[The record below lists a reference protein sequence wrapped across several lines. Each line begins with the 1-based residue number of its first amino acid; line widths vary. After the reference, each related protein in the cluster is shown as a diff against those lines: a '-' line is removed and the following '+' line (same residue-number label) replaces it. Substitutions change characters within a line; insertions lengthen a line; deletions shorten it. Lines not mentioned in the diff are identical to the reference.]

1 VTINNSMPS
10 INNFLKGFQDG
21 LPGMKDY
28 QHASRLYT
36 DDNFRLMPKQK
47 FLFHVVFNTDETL
60 FYGGFTA
67 NESNELNM
75 LVKQCDLP
83 KYNMSMEEKIQYNKK
98 MYNPTRIA
106 YEPVNITFHDDH
118 ADTVN
123 AFWKKYYEYNIAD
136 AVGFNTDLQ
145 ISKTKDDAYLFG
157 DARKT
162 TKFGLDTPKKRT
174 KPYLRGVEI
183 FVLHKQ
189 RFTSMTLVN
198 PVIGSFSHDNLDQA
212 DGQGIMNNTMQILY
226 EAVIYKAGKINKGL
240 SSPNP
245 NSVPG
250 FATIHYDKS
259 PSPLTVLGGGTN
271 SIFGPGGIVDGIG
284 SVIKNVNDK
293 NILGAILSA
302 SNTYNNAKKIKK
314 SDAKEELKGIAK
326 KGVLEIGKQAGTITN
341 PVAQFSVG
349 TVALLGATAIAT
361 ARGTSDNKKQTDNTV
376 ITNSPVDTVNF
387 LGSDES
393 FNLVSN
399 NENVRDA
406 IAAAIYFRDIG
417 SRKGLT
423 IAQSDVEYE
432 GSADSTKNVY
442 TSKAI
447 TNVRKLVTEGYVKIT
462 RDTQDV
468 EIATEKATL

>member
-28 QHASRLYT
+28 QHASRLYV
-36 DDNFRLMPKQK
+36 DNNFKLMPKQK

-60 FYGGFTA
+60 FVDKFNSSERYQ
-67 NESNELNM
+67 LNM
-75 LVKQCDLP
+75 LVKACDLP
-83 KYNMSMEEKIQYNKK
+83 KYNMSMEEKTQYNKK
-98 MYNPTRIA
+98 MYTATRIA

-136 AVGFNTDLQ
+136 SVGMNNDLT
-145 ISKTKDDAYLFG
+145 ISNTKDDYYDFG
-157 DARKT
+157 DARAT
-162 TKFGLDTPKKRT
+162 TKFGLDTPKLSK
-174 KPYLRGVEI
+174 KPYLKGIEI

-212 DGQGIMNNTMQILY
+212 DGAGVMNNTMQILY
-226 EAVIYKAGKINKGL
+226 ETVIYKAGIINR
-240 SSPNP
+240 N
-245 NSVPG
+245 NVPG
-250 FATIHYDKS
+250 FATINYDRS
-259 PSPLTVLGGGTN
+259 PSPLSILGGGTN

-284 SVIKNVNDK
+284 SVMRNVQSG
-293 NILGAILSA
+293 NILGAILGA

-314 SDAKEELKGIAK
+314 SAVKEELKGIAK
-326 KGVLEIGKQAGTITN
+326 DGILEVGKQAGSITN
-341 PVAQFSVG
+341 PIAQFSVG
-349 TVALLGATAIAT
+349 AAILGVSALAS
-361 ARGTSDNKKQTDNTV
+361 ARGTSDNKNQTNNTV
-376 ITNSPVDTVNF
+376 ITNSSLDTTIYFGAN
-387 LGSDES
+387 ES

-399 NENVRDA
+399 NENVRDE
-406 IAAAIYFRDIG
+406 IAAALYFKDIG

-423 IAQSDVEYE
+423 IAQSNIEYE
-432 GSADSTKNVY
+432 ASSDNIKNVY

-447 TNVRKLVTEGYVKIT
+447 SDVRKLVTEGYVKIE
-462 RDTQDV
+462 RQSQDV
-468 EIATEKATL
+468 EIATEKAAL